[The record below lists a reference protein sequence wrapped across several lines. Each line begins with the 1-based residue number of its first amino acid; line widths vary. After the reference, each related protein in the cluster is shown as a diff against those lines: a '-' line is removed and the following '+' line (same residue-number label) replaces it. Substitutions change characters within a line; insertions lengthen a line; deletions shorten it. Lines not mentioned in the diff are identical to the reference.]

1 MKGDFMKF
9 NSNIADVLATYA
21 GGAVCYHRKNRKD
34 GSAVLSLMEYDNYS
48 CICKYCGKIIPKA
61 LAFEYKHYLEGSE

>member
-1 MKGDFMKF
+1 MKF
-9 NSNIADVLATYA
+9 NSNIGDVLATYA

-34 GSAVLSLMEYDNYS
+34 GSTVLSLMEYDNYS

-61 LAFEYKHYLEGSE
+61 IAVEYKHYLEGSE